1 MADTGDP
8 HFLISVCHRSLNIKF
23 RDFNHDVSGGTV
35 EAESRIIFVDE
46 FAFSVVHRYIAQ
58 THFGPRVEAVEII
71 DPAVLPFIL
80 NQKIKMSSPRVTEP
94 LAHGYSAVQGMA
106 DAVLGGKVRGF
117 FRSRFTCVAV
127 LSRTIVFFRSSCS
140 FARILI
146 LRLLVSETFRGCFA
160 RMLILGLLILGL
172 LVSES
177 FWGHFT
183 RVLIL
188 RLPVSE
194 SFPGHFAPAF
204 LLVIAHGNS
213 SAFLALH
220 FQDIACR
227 KAGIREIK
235 LTDHLVS
242 FPEGPYAVFPDDSL
256 ILRQLRKRESDGFVR
271 ISLKDFS
278 VVDEDLGIGCFIGQ
292 GVISE
297 GHPGL
302 HCAVRYQAGRIG
314 IV

>member
-1 MADTGDP
+1 M
-8 HFLISVCHRSLNIKF
+8 
-23 RDFNHDVSGGTV
+23 
-35 EAESRIIFVDE
+35 
-46 FAFSVVHRYIAQ
+46 HRYIAQ

-71 DPAVLPFIL
+71 DPAVLPFVL

-94 LAHGYSAVQGMA
+94 LAHGYPAVQGMT
-106 DAVLGGKVRGF
+106 DAVLGRKVRGY
-117 FRSRFTCVAV
+117 FRSCFTGVPV

-146 LRLLVSETFRGCFA
+146 LRLPVSESFRGHFA
-160 RMLILGLLILGL
+160 RMLILGLL
-172 LVSES
+172 
-177 FWGHFT
+177 
-183 RVLIL
+183 
-188 RLPVSE
+188 VSE

-204 LLVIAHGNS
+204 LIVIAHGNS

-242 FPEGPYAVFPDDSL
+242 FPEGPYAVFPDDGL
-256 ILRQLRKRESDGFVR
+256 IIRQFRKRESDGFVR
-271 ISLKDFS
+271 ISLEDFS
-278 VVDEDLGIGCFIGQ
+278 VIDEDLGIGCFIGQ

-297 GHPGL
+297 GHPGF

>member
-1 MADTGDP
+1 MP
-8 HFLISVCHRSLNIKF
+8 
-23 RDFNHDVSGGTV
+23 
-35 EAESRIIFVDE
+35 
-46 FAFSVVHRYIAQ
+46 
-58 THFGPRVEAVEII
+58 
-71 DPAVLPFIL
+71 
-80 NQKIKMSSPRVTEP
+80 
-94 LAHGYSAVQGMA
+94 
-106 DAVLGGKVRGF
+106 
-117 FRSRFTCVAV
+117 V
-127 LSRTIVFFRSSCS
+127 LSRAIIFFRSSCS
-140 FARILI
+140 FARMLI
-146 LRLLVSETFRGCFA
+146 LRLLVSEPFRGCFV
-160 RMLILGLLILGL
+160 RMLILGLLI
-172 LVSES
+172 SES

-213 SAFLALH
+213 SACLTLH
-220 FQDIACR
+220 LQDIACR

-242 FPEGPYAVFPDDSL
+242 FPEGPYAVFPDDGL

-271 ISLKDFS
+271 ISLEDFS
-278 VVDEDLGIGCFIGQ
+278 VIDEDLGIGCFIGQ

-297 GHPGL
+297 GHPGF